1 MKVDPKERGK
11 RIQQLRKDKGLT
23 QEELAAQFNVSP
35 NLIAKIECG
44 LRQPSIDFVVDC
56 VNFFDT
62 TVDYIVR
69 GITKEDE
76 IDSQLQQID
85 KMIEELLEYKEEL
98 LKQKNNL

>member
-23 QEELAAQFNVSP
+23 QEELAAQLNVSP

-56 VNFFDT
+56 VNFFGT

-69 GITKEDE
+69 GKKLEDE
-76 IDSQLQQID
+76 IDKEIQKID
-85 KMIEELLEYKEEL
+85 EIVEKWLEYKEKLLEL
-98 LKQKNNL
+98 KNNQ